1 MTKTALITG
10 GNSGIGYATAKLF
23 TERGYAVTIAG
34 RDEQKIEE
42 AATELGV
49 NAFVADMSNIDDLK
63 RLGEHF
69 NAIGLD
75 ALINNAGIC
84 QVAPIGMY
92 NADLFSLHFDTN
104 VRGPLFLIQELL
116 PALEK
121 RRGSITTVS
130 SIVTVHGA
138 PNVGLYA
145 ASKGAV
151 EGFTRS
157 LALELAPRNI
167 RINVIS
173 PGAID
178 TPMFTKMGL
187 TEEQQKMVADHH
199 IASIPLKRFGAPA
212 EVAEAVL
219 AQIECSY
226 VTGSIWTVDGGVDA

>member
-1 MTKTALITG
+1 M
-10 GNSGIGYATAKLF
+10 
-23 TERGYAVTIAG
+23 
-34 RDEQKIEE
+34 
-42 AATELGV
+42 
-49 NAFVADMSNIDDLK
+49 
-63 RLGEHF
+63 
-69 NAIGLD
+69 
-75 ALINNAGIC
+75 
-84 QVAPIGMY
+84 
-92 NADLFSLHFDTN
+92 
-104 VRGPLFLIQELL
+104 
-116 PALEK
+116 
-121 RRGSITTVS
+121 
-130 SIVTVHGA
+130 A